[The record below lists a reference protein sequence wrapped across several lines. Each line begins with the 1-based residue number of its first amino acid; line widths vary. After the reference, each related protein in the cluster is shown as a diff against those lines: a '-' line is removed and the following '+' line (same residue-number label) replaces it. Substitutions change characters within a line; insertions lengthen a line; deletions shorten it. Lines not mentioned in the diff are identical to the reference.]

1 MKILITGFEPF
12 GGGATNSSWEVA
24 FAVSR
29 VHIPEVSIKVKQ
41 LPVSFG
47 RVAAVLKDAI
57 SEVSPDVLIMLG
69 QSGQSECIRIERIA
83 INMMDALNPDNDG
96 YIPDEKVIHSDGP
109 SALFSTLPLK
119 SLRNQLVAQGHNVKI
134 SNSAGLYV
142 CNRTYYE
149 ALYHLSS
156 QGLATRAVFVH
167 LPKISDEWPLSRLQT
182 VVMKLINYINL
193 KHYELVIRQDCR
205 NI

>member
-12 GGGATNSSWEVA
+12 GGSATNSSWEVA
-24 FAVSR
+24 SAVSR
-29 VHIPEVSIKVKQ
+29 VHIPKISIKVKQ

-96 YIPDEKVIHSDGP
+96 YIPDEEVIHPDGP

-167 LPKISDEWPLSRLQT
+167 LPKISDEWPVGRMTTAIEQIIT
-182 VVMKLINYINL
+182 AI
-193 KHYELVIRQDCR
+193 KHYNSATYAPE
-205 NI
+205 NIT

>member
-12 GGGATNSSWEVA
+12 GGSATNSSWEVA
-24 FAVSR
+24 SAVSR
-29 VHIPEVSIKVKQ
+29 VHIPEVIIKVKQ

-69 QSGQSECIRIERIA
+69 QSGQSESIRIERVA
-83 INMMDALNPDNDG
+83 INMMDSSKPDNDG
-96 YIPDEKVIHSDGP
+96 YIPDEVIIHPDGP

-119 SLRNQLVAQGHNVKI
+119 PLRNALVAQGHNVKI

-149 ALYHLSS
+149 ALYYLSS
-156 QGLATRAVFVH
+156 QGLATRAVLVH

-193 KHYELVIRQDCR
+193 KHYELVIR
-205 NI
+205 